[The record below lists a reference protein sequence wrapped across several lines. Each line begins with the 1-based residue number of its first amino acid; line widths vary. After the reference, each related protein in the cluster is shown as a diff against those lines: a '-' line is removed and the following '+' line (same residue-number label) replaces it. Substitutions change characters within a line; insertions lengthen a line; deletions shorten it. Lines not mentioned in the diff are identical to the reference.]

1 MKRPIRVLPPE
12 VIDQIAAG
20 EVVERPASVVKEL
33 LDNSLDA
40 SSSEI
45 VVRAGG
51 GGITMI
57 EVSDNGVGMGPEEVP
72 EAFRRHSTS
81 KIETLD
87 DLQALKSLGFRGEA
101 LHSIAA
107 VSRLE
112 MVSRVRPAHEGTRVV
127 LEAGRLKE
135 VSACGCPPGTR
146 VLVEDLFFNV
156 PARRKF
162 IRSKTTE
169 AGHLKDVVQRT
180 ALANPG
186 VGFSY
191 EYEGKRVLD
200 CPPVASWSERIR
212 QLLGKDVAGG
222 LWPILMETDRL
233 SVRCHLSHPNLH
245 RASAT
250 GIWVYVNR
258 RPVQDRGILHALMR
272 GYGPLL
278 ERGRYPVAVLQIE
291 VDPREVDVNVHPTK
305 QEVRF
310 RDPQRIYDL
319 VIGGVRRLMR
329 EQPWVRGLGRVG
341 EGIAYPDPVG
351 LGSGGIGEET
361 PHRVAEGVEAEVPP
375 SRGQGVLFQGPLGE
389 RSPVMEFLGQ
399 IGGTYLIFSGANGLL
414 LVDQHAAHER
424 VLYERL
430 RVRLDSAQGPR
441 GQGILWDEVI
451 ELDPDLGGLL
461 EGIRETLGDLGWEIE
476 PFGRNSW
483 RIRSVPPWMDPGG
496 TSELLREIL
505 KEGLDMG
512 SWKGRWEDFK
522 DRILARLACHGAI
535 KGGDSLDGQRAMALL
550 EELRMSPAQGLCP
563 HGRPTVVEISWAEL
577 ERRFGRS

>member
-1 MKRPIRVLPPE
+1 MKRPIRVLPQE

-20 EVVERPASVVKEL
+20 EVVERPASVIKEL

-101 LHSIAA
+101 LHSIAS

-112 MVSRVRPAHEGTRVV
+112 MVTRVRQAHEGTKVV
-127 LEAGRLKE
+127 LEGGSVKK

-169 AGHLKDVVQRT
+169 AGHLKEVVQRT

-186 VGFSY
+186 VGFYY

-200 CPPVASWSERIR
+200 CPPVTSWSERIR
-212 QLLGKDVAGG
+212 QILGKEVFGG
-222 LWPILMETDRL
+222 LWPVLMETDRL
-233 SVRCHLSHPNLH
+233 SVRGHLSHPNLH

-250 GIWVYVNR
+250 GVWVYVNR
-258 RPVQDRGILHALMR
+258 RPVQDRGVLHALMR

-278 ERGRYPVAVLQIE
+278 ERGRYPVAVLLIE
-291 VDPREVDVNVHPTK
+291 VDPREVDVNVHPAK

-310 RDPQRIYDL
+310 RDPQRIYEL
-319 VIGGVRRLMR
+319 VMGGVRRLMR
-329 EQPWVRGLGRVG
+329 EQPWATGMGRVWDR
-341 EGIAYPDPVG
+341 IAYLGPVG
-351 LGSGGIGEET
+351 DEWTGEEA
-361 PHRVAEGVEAEVPP
+361 PHRVAEGVWRKEGLS
-375 SRGQGVLFQGPLGE
+375 SRQGVLFEGSSGGK
-389 RSPVMEFLGQ
+389 SATMEFLGQ

-430 RVRLDSAQGPR
+430 QARPDSARGPR
-441 GQGILWDEVI
+441 GQGILWDEVV
-451 ELDPDLGGLL
+451 ELDSDLGGLL
-461 EGIRETLGDLGWEIE
+461 EGIRENLGDLGWEIE

-483 RIRSVPPWMDPGG
+483 RIRAVPPWMDPGG
-496 TSELLREIL
+496 ASELLREIL
-505 KEGLDMG
+505 REGLEMG

-522 DRILARLACHGAI
+522 DRILARLACHGAV
-535 KGGDSLDGQRAMALL
+535 KGGDSLDGRRAMALL

-563 HGRPTVVEISWAEL
+563 HGRPTMVEISWAEL
-577 ERRFGRS
+577 ERRFGRSR